1 MTLAHPE
8 RPGAALAP
16 QALAASDATPTPSP
30 ATAPPAAQA
39 AHAGPTTPTTPTP
52 KSTQAAGTTEAE
64 RAAQAAQAAQAAWA
78 ARRER
83 GSLVL
88 LRLMAWLAVTAGR
101 PLTRLLLHPITLYF
115 LLMAREPRRHSARYL
130 ARVLGR
136 PARWHEQYRHFH
148 AFASTVLDRVYFV
161 RRQNQAFSIR
171 MRGDTHCE
179 DTLAAGRGGFL
190 LGAHLGS
197 FESLQAAGHSLS
209 HMPVTMVMYPD
220 NAQKIQ
226 AVLRALAPDLDLPV
240 IGIGRPGS
248 TLAIRDALDAGHLVG
263 LLGDRFLAAD
273 RARAPAIELPF
284 LGQPAPFSD
293 GPLRLAM
300 LLRRRVLFMVGLYEG
315 GRHYNLRFELLADF
329 REPPATP
336 ALREQ
341 AVRAALEAYVQLLE
355 KLCRESPYNWFN
367 FHDFWHEDKPRG

>member
-1 MTLAHPE
+1 MPLRPARAEPAMNLADHE
-8 RPGAALAP
+8 RPATPAAATPPAPGAAPSSAD
-16 QALAASDATPTPSP
+16 ASA
-30 ATAPPAAQA
+30 
-39 AHAGPTTPTTPTP
+39 
-52 KSTQAAGTTEAE
+52 
-64 RAAQAAQAAQAAWA
+64 AAQAAWA

-83 GSLVL
+83 GSLRL
-88 LRLMAWLAVTAGR
+88 LRFMAWLAVTAGR

-115 LLMAREPRRHSARYL
+115 LLMAHEPRRHSARYL
-130 ARVLGR
+130 GRVFGR
-136 PARWHEQYRHFH
+136 RPSWREQYRHFH

-161 RRQNQAFSIR
+161 RRQNQAFDIT
-171 MRGDTHCE
+171 MHGDAHCE
-179 DTLAAGRGGFL
+179 ETLAAGRGGFL

-197 FESLQAAGHSLS
+197 FESLQAAGHTVS

-315 GRHYNLRFELLADF
+315 GRRYDLRFEMLADF

-341 AVRAALEAYVQLLE
+341 AVRAALEAYVRQLE

-367 FHDFWHEDKPRG
+367 FHDFWHEDKPHG